1 MPKLSSCIYVM
12 HITLCYIC
20 THSLQTYSLNYSF
33 PLRPVYCTAY
43 TKYNLPGIRALG
55 NADVA
60 PQLHGGSPI
69 HPMLLHASASIP
81 AKFNIYDR
89 LSACVT
95 VGWRGGKRHQNT
107 L

>member
-12 HITLCYIC
+12 HVTLCYIY
-20 THSLQTYSLNYSF
+20 THSLQKYSLNNSF
-33 PLRPVYCTAY
+33 PLRPVYCTAD
-43 TKYNLPGIRALG
+43 TKYNLLGIRALG

-60 PQLHGGSPI
+60 PQLHRGSSI
-69 HPMLLHASASIP
+69 HPVLLHEAASVP

-89 LSACVT
+89 LSAFVT